1 MTTARKPIDE
11 AADSIRVASRR
22 HFFKRAAA
30 LSGAAS
36 LAAFAPLRLSAAETS
51 PVFDETA
58 DLVVIGTGAA
68 GSAAAARA
76 AQLGL
81 SVIVLEKLRTTGGS
95 TAVCNG
101 GFAICGTDLQ
111 KAAGIDDSPELFEKE
126 LLAMGK
132 VNDPELVRTYVTACL
147 PVYEW
152 AKSLGVEFG
161 APTTGAGMS
170 VPRQHMTKTSQ
181 MLEVF
186 QNFARS
192 KGAVF
197 HLNTAAERLV
207 TNAAGRVVGVTARSG
222 KKTRTYGAKRGVV
235 IAAGGWARGE
245 DLLRRFSPAA
255 EKALKLGG
263 LGNTGDGSK
272 MAWALGADLLDVS
285 YTKAT
290 YGFNPKTKTSAF
302 VMYQG
307 AVIVNKEGLRFADE
321 SRPYKELGEIV
332 MTQPDGIGY
341 QVYDASVHEEAQ
353 KDPLAKTDRLKAAG
367 ELHTADT
374 LEALAEKIGVP
385 PKALAETV
393 AAYNRGIVS
402 GADAF
407 GRSSLSAGGG
417 KPLPIERPPFYAFAA
432 TACLLST
439 YCGPKIDARARVR
452 TVFDEPIPGLFAA
465 GEGTGGFHGAA
476 YMSGTSVGKAVIFG
490 KIAAESAAA
499 EKA

>member
-36 LAAFAPLRLSAAETS
+36 LATFAPLRLSAAETS

-101 GFAICGTDLQ
+101 GFAICGTYLQ

-132 VNDPELVRTYVTACL
+132 VNDPELVRTYVTECL

-152 AKSLGVEFG
+152 CKALGVEFG

-181 MLEVF
+181 MLKVF
-186 QNFARS
+186 QDFARS

-197 HLNTAAERLV
+197 HLNTPAERLV
-207 TNAAGRVVGVTARSG
+207 TNASGRVVGVLARAG
-222 KKTRTYGAKRGVV
+222 HKTRTFGAK
-235 IAAGGWARGE
+235 
-245 DLLRRFSPAA
+245 
-255 EKALKLGG
+255 
-263 LGNTGDGSK
+263 
-272 MAWALGADLLDVS
+272 
-285 YTKAT
+285 
-290 YGFNPKTKTSAF
+290 
-302 VMYQG
+302 
-307 AVIVNKEGLRFADE
+307 
-321 SRPYKELGEIV
+321 
-332 MTQPDGIGY
+332 
-341 QVYDASVHEEAQ
+341 
-353 KDPLAKTDRLKAAG
+353 
-367 ELHTADT
+367 
-374 LEALAEKIGVP
+374 P
-385 PKALAETV
+385 PK
-393 AAYNRGIVS
+393 
-402 GADAF
+402 
-407 GRSSLSAGGG
+407 
-417 KPLPIERPPFYAFAA
+417 RP
-432 TACLLST
+432 
-439 YCGPKIDARARVR
+439 
-452 TVFDEPIPGLFAA
+452 
-465 GEGTGGFHGAA
+465 
-476 YMSGTSVGKAVIFG
+476 
-490 KIAAESAAA
+490 
-499 EKA
+499 